1 MVCLS
6 RRYRFKFSK
15 GCLSQIL
22 LGPFLNNL
30 TEMYFDMIFRGCSY
44 KGELTRS
51 GGLARLGDIS
61 PSLRNFYK
69 NIMLHMRSEP
79 ARLGEI
85 SLHFAEIPPRR
96 DENFPY
102 QHAQVGQPG
111 EAG

>member
-1 MVCLS
+1 
-6 RRYRFKFSK
+6 
-15 GCLSQIL
+15 
-22 LGPFLNNL
+22 
-30 TEMYFDMIFRGCSY
+30 
-44 KGELTRS
+44 
-51 GGLARLGDIS
+51 
-61 PSLRNFYK
+61 
-69 NIMLHMRSEP
+69 MLHMRSEP